1 MAIGQI
7 VSSQGALLVDQ
18 LVQAGIV
25 DAVYGRALKE
35 RYKQPDQIAQFLL
48 AQNKVKEEEIA
59 KAMAVVLK
67 IPFIHLKG
75 RTLDHSVVSTIPEQT
90 ARAFNTVAFETNS
103 TGVSVAVARPYT
115 LSPALQNALKEIET
129 KRGVKILLSAT
140 TTDDVAWAFQAYTP
154 SQTPAQSP
162 AQTNQ
167 TPASPVAVPPT
178 PTPQPPPQP
187 VSAPRSAPPVATAQP
202 NHMPTQG
209 HGEKIIDELL
219 RLGKIESSEVAGLRD
234 PSKTIEDLVNEL
246 FKKKKITDAECA
258 PLLARVY
265 DLPFITLT
273 PAMID
278 PLTLRMLPEQ
288 TARGLFALPYQKTD
302 TALLFAISKPYL
314 MTQVSSGPLHAL
326 TGQLGRELH
335 LYVTTNDAIEQAL
348 GLYKNIGSLQNI
360 NLQQVS
366 IPQMLLH
373 KFPKDISQKYQMVVF
388 GADGASKLKVAA
400 VRPFDPQTKQIVDF
414 IEKRNGI
421 SIDLYATT
429 PQSFTSV
436 LAAYDNPQGYIR
448 SDGKTQEASSKIV
461 EIDSL
466 PSGQSPDYGGQT
478 AENIPVVG
486 TKEVI
491 AVQSGM
497 LSQGGIQKD
506 GDNLEERNLDVFLGH
521 EISDTQEL
529 VSIVKS
535 GFVPKM
541 VGAILS
547 FGVYLRASDIHLE
560 PMRNVFRIRYR
571 VDGDLK
577 EYMYVPLILHPPIS
591 SRIKILSNLKIDE
604 QRVPQDGR
612 YDAVAGGH
620 EFDVRVSSLPTV
632 YGEKIVMRLLDK
644 SSALRTLDE
653 MGVTGSN
660 KDRLENELKK
670 PWGVVMST
678 GPTGS
683 GKSTTLY
690 AILNQ
695 IATPGVNVITLEDP
709 VEYEMKGVNQVQV
722 KPKIG
727 FTFAEGLRSILRQ
740 DPNVIM
746 VGEIRDG
753 ETAELATHAALTG
766 HLVLTTLHT
775 NDAAG
780 ALPRLINMGVEPYLI
795 TSAVNAIVA
804 QRLVRKL
811 CQTCKEK
818 ATVPQK
824 ILDQV
829 TEIMS
834 DAPGFDSAT
843 PLQFYGP
850 HEAGC
855 DNCKHGY
862 KGRTGIYEVLVM
874 SDAIEEAAIAH
885 KPSSEIDAIA
895 RKEGMI
901 SLQQDGITKALQ
913 GITTLDEIFKVT
925 SDD

>member
-1 MAIGQI
+1 M

-18 LVQAGIV
+18 LVQAGMV
-25 DAVYGRALKE
+25 DGVYGRALKE

-48 AQNKVKEEEIA
+48 AQNKVKEEDIA

-90 ARAFNTVAFETNS
+90 ARAFNTIAFDTS
-103 TGVSVAVARPYT
+103 SGAVSVAVARPYT

-140 TTDDVAWAFQAYTP
+140 TTDDVAWAFQAYTSSAQP
-154 SQTPAQSP
+154 VNAPVSPPPPPTDSHKESSAPQTPPQAPP
-162 AQTNQ
+162 AQTIS
-167 TPASPVAVPPT
+167 A
-178 PTPQPPPQP
+178 PQPT
-187 VSAPRSAPPVATAQP
+187 PPVAPQKTNA
-202 NHMPTQG
+202 PTKG
-209 HGEKIIDELL
+209 HGERIIDELL
-219 RLGKIESSEVAGLRD
+219 RLGKIESSDAAGLRD

-246 FKKKKITDAECA
+246 LKKKTITDAELA

-265 DLPFITLT
+265 ELPFINLT
-273 PAMID
+273 PAMVD
-278 PLTLRMLPEQ
+278 PSALRMLPEQ
-288 TARGLFALPYQKTD
+288 TARGLYALPYQKTE

-326 TGQLGRELH
+326 TGQAGRELH
-335 LYVTTNDAIEQAL
+335 LYVTTNAAIEQAL
-348 GLYKNIGSLQNI
+348 GLYKNIGNSQNI

-366 IPQMLLH
+366 IPQALLH
-373 KFPKDISQKYQMVVF
+373 KFPKDISQKYQMIVF
-388 GADGASKLKVAA
+388 GAEGASKLKVAA

-429 PQSFTSV
+429 PQSFSSV
-436 LAAYDNPQGYIR
+436 LGAYDDPQGYIR
-448 SDGKTQEASSKIV
+448 SDGRTQASSKIV
-461 EIDSL
+461 DIDSL
-466 PSGQSPDYGGQT
+466 QSGKSPDYGGQT

-497 LSQGGIQKD
+497 LSQGAMQKD
-506 GDNLEERNLDVFLGH
+506 GDNLEERNLDLFLGH

-529 VSIVKS
+529 ISIVKS

-577 EYMYVPLILHPPIS
+577 EYMYVPLTLHPPIS

-660 KDRLENELKK
+660 KDRLQNELKK

-780 ALPRLINMGVEPYLI
+780 ALPRLIDMGVEPYLI

-829 TEIMS
+829 KQIMS
-834 DAPGFDSAT
+834 DAPGFDSAI
-843 PLQFYGP
+843 PLQFFGP

-885 KPSSEIDAIA
+885 KPSSEIDTIA

-901 SLQQDGITKALQ
+901 SLQQEGIMKALQ
-913 GITTLDEIFKVT
+913 GVTTLDEIFKVT